1 VLSAVE
7 KVKTNTFTG
16 GVFNLG
22 MKDGVVDIA
31 PYHGFENKIPQQAKD
46 MIADY
51 KSRIAG
57 GAFTVPLIET
67 RTY

>member
-1 VLSAVE
+1 VE

-31 PYHGFENKIPQQAKD
+31 PYHGFEDKIPKQAKD

-51 KSRIAG
+51 KARITS
-57 GAFTVPLIET
+57 GAFKVPLIET
-67 RTY
+67 RTK